1 MHYQALV
8 YENDRF
14 NTQPPEGGWEFFN
27 ADDVALKLFQ
37 HTAAR
42 RRLGHAQTAKPADD
56 GGFNTQPP
64 EGGWKLITSV
74 LMTVAGFQHTAA
86 RRRLGYITP
95 FLMVKLGFNTQ
106 PPEGGWNA
114 NRRYSIRCNVSTHSR
129 PKAAGRFGTNQRAGQ
144 EVSTHS
150 RPKAAGAWSHIRQK
164 LVMVSTHSRPKAAGG
179 STAKWRFLIIRFNTQ
194 PPEGGWSCSYCITV
208 WIALFQ
214 HTAARRRLEA
224 ELTTP
229 QRPTAVS
236 THSRPKAAGPT
247 SDVLRLHGR
256 SFNTQPPEG
265 GWRLTTMSYHR

>member
-1 MHYQALV
+1 M
-8 YENDRF
+8 
-14 NTQPPEGGWEFFN
+14 
-27 ADDVALKLFQ
+27 ALKLFQ

-56 GGFNTQPP
+56 G
-64 EGGWKLITSV
+64 
-74 LMTVAGFQHTAA
+74 
-86 RRRLGYITP
+86 
-95 FLMVKLGFNTQ
+95 GFNTQ

-214 HTAARRRLEA
+214 HTAARRRLESYFYLQTKNLKFQHTAARRRLEA